1 MSGLVDAAAAIL
13 GTSARRLEAAAQNI
27 ANVSTPGYKRRL
39 KAPALAG
46 DGGYAAT
53 LARVR
58 HDLGAGKLSQ
68 TDRPLDL
75 AINGDG
81 WFQLRQGDAILY
93 SRQGSFRLQ
102 PDGTV
107 TTANGAVLQQAGG
120 GDLILG
126 EEGVR
131 IAADGTV
138 FERDQPVARIGV
150 FRAPDTATLD
160 PVDGAAFRLTGDE
173 ATAVDTPQIRQGMI
187 EASNVSVGDEMVTMM
202 AAMRQAES
210 GARLVQTWDELMGR
224 AITSFGQGG
233 GR

>member
-13 GTSARRLEAAAQNI
+13 GTSARRLEGAAQNI

-39 KAPALAG
+39 RAPALTG
-46 DGGYAAT
+46 DGYAAT
-53 LARVR
+53 LAQVR

-75 AINGDG
+75 AINGHG

-107 TTANGAVLQQAGG
+107 AAANGAVLQQAGG
-120 GDLILG
+120 GDLVLTDESVWIG
-126 EEGVR
+126 
-131 IAADGTV
+131 ADGTV
-138 FERDQPVARIGV
+138 FESDQQVAKIGI
-150 FRAPDTATLD
+150 FRAPDTATLE
-160 PVDGAAFRLTGDE
+160 PVDGTAFRLIGDE
-173 ATAVDTPQIRQGMI
+173 ATAVDAPQIRQGMI

-224 AITSFGQGG
+224 AITSFGQGA